1 MSGFCLIHDVGMIE
15 QIIAC
20 RFSFLL
26 SLVTQYSLVGLLIGY
41 LKIIV
46 CTLPILSYWITD
58 RYATIFHFV
67 QSTASLTLIS
77 ISIYL

>member
-20 RFSFLL
+20 RFSFYFHLL
-26 SLVTQYSLVGLLIGY
+26 HSSLVGLLTGY

-46 CTLPILSYWITD
+46 CTLPILSHWITD

-67 QSTASLTLIS
+67 QSTATLTLIS
-77 ISIYL
+77 ILIYL